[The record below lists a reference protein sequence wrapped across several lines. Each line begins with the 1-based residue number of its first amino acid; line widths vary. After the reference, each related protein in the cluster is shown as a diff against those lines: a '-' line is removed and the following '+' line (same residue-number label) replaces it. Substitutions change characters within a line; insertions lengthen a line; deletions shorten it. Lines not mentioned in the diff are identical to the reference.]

1 MSRFGMRGLA
11 VSIAAA
17 VTVGLLPAVSVA
29 ANNEGPAL
37 PGLKQPKAVPVTKAP
52 AGGAK
57 RQDAAAANAWKRPK
71 VVWPAAGS
79 ADVDLTGAATS
90 KGAGMSLAAKAAPET
105 GKQRAGSL
113 PVSVADTTGRDR
125 AVGAPSKVK
134 VTVADQGAAQK
145 AGVAGLL
152 LSLSRTDQVTQPGSA
167 QVEVDYSGFKGAFGG
182 DWAARLHLVELPA
195 CALTTPEVAKC
206 RMGKPLSTTNNTKT
220 GTLAANVPLAAAQP
234 LMARAATGATV
245 LAATAGTSGGTGDY
259 KATSLQPSGSWS
271 AGGATGAFNW
281 SYPLSVPSV
290 PGDLQPKMSLGYS
303 SQSVDGRTAAS
314 NNQSSWLGDGWSMEP
329 GFIER
334 RYKACN
340 DDKTGGTNTTK
351 VGDLCWFNDNATM
364 SLNGKSTELVYD
376 ATTGWHPAADS
387 GEKVEKLTGANNGDN
402 DGEHWKVTG
411 VDGTQYYFGLNRL
424 PGWKDAT
431 TPTTNSTWT
440 VPVFGNQSGEP
451 CYNASF
457 ASAWCQQAWRWQLD
471 YVVDV
476 HGNAMA
482 YYWNTETN
490 NYGRNVSETTG
501 KATVTSYIRGGWL
514 DHIDYGLRSDSVYS
528 AKAMGQVKFDVSERC
543 LSTCGTFDTNNATN
557 WPDVPFDLYCK
568 DGATECK
575 NQYSP
580 TFWSRKRLTT
590 ITTKALTGG
599 AYKDVDSW
607 ALQQGFPAAG
617 DGVSTPMW
625 LQSITRTGKSSGAAA
640 LPPVTFAGQQKPNR
654 VDKLGDG
661 LAPFIRLRMS
671 QITTESG
678 GTIGIDYLDPECTVT
693 TLPPADGTNA
703 TRCYPVKWAYEGET
717 AKQDWFNSYVVQRVT
732 EGDNLASTPDT
743 VTEYSYLGGAK
754 WAKSTD
760 EFTKPEDRGYSIA
773 RGYERVQTRKGTGLD
788 PKSLIESRYFRG
800 IDGAQVKDTD
810 DTDGTAVTDR
820 EQFAGMAR
828 SSAKFNGDG
837 GALINRTSYTPW
849 RSAKTAARTRA
860 GLPDLEAYQTG
871 TEKES
876 TRTTIT
882 GGARTTELTRHFD
895 SYGMVDTVSQSG
907 DTSKTGDEQCTTTTY
922 VRNTSLWLLN
932 KVSESRTTAG
942 GCGTASSALND
953 SVIDY
958 TRTYFDN
965 NTDLNAAPTKGNTT
979 KTEKLKGDASGYD
992 TVTSVPSICGPL
1004 KNQLCYDQYGR
1015 VLATADPYGKITSTV
1030 YAPATGEVPT
1040 KTVVTNPL
1048 DHTVT
1053 TVVDPLRGQPTQVT
1067 DANGKVTTTAYDG
1080 LGRIAKVW
1088 IPTRSADTYPNSPNY
1103 AFDYQVHNDA
1113 PTVVASTSLTHD
1125 NQLDTSYTFYDGLLR
1140 ARESQAESP
1149 DRSGRLVSETFY
1161 NTRGEAN
1168 RTSGTYY
1175 ATGKAEPVLITGAES
1190 TDYPAS
1196 VETQFD
1202 GAGRTIAV
1210 LGKRFGDVKE
1220 RTTTSYTGDTTTV
1233 IPPQGGTSTT
1243 TVVDALGRTTELRQY
1258 TDADRSNYQSTLY
1271 SYNKLGRLEQV
1282 ADPSGAKWTYAYD
1295 VRGRK
1300 THVDDPD
1307 KGGSSTAYDQGD
1319 RVTDTTDARGITL
1332 HTDYDALGR
1341 KTALKKGTSTL
1352 AAWTYDTVAKGK
1364 PGKTTRYVGSDAYTT
1379 EITGYDDLYNPNDTV
1394 VTIPASEG
1402 KLANT
1407 YEWFAGYN
1415 ANSGQQEYV
1424 YQPALG
1430 DLPEEQVSTAYT
1442 AVHGLV
1448 SFVNAGNDP
1457 LLSAITY
1464 DHYGKPTRH
1473 EYGVFN
1479 QHVWSTTEYDDHT
1492 GRATRVTNDRDT
1504 SPKRIDDTHYS
1515 YDPAGNLTSVAAS
1528 YGQDTTRTTDTQCFT
1543 TDALRRIT
1551 EAWTNTG
1558 EQCAAVPSDTVIGGQ
1573 DPYWTSYTY
1582 DPVGNRKTETQH
1594 KTPTGPAADTTR
1606 TYTPPAAGTHNLPK
1620 VTQTGTGAHDETY
1633 TYDQDGNTKT
1643 RSIGPS
1649 TQNLTWDDEG
1659 HLKTLTDGTNTSNYL
1674 YDTDG
1679 ARLIRRDSTGT
1690 TLYLPGGN
1698 ELHLDKVG
1706 LVTGTRY
1713 YSAAGQTVAM
1723 RTGSKLT
1730 YLLGDSHGTG
1740 TTQITADATQKITRR
1755 KSTIFGAPRGDQPTN
1770 WAGDKGFIGGTKDTD
1785 TGLTHLGAREYDPAI
1800 GRFISV
1806 DPVMDLTDPQQAHGY
1821 TYGSNN
1827 PLVYTDPTGQMQMCG
1842 EGGAA
1847 CYKDDWNTDGTKNKD
1862 DDRETSGSTECHHD
1876 PDCIRGTTGGT
1887 GGTGTGSNKGKSV
1900 GGVTHRGGAPYI
1912 NGVCVWAAGSTCGG
1926 GVGDAPTVAVSDED
1940 LDWVCVP
1947 SESSSRC
1954 SLRKSL
1960 YRSQVM
1966 MQGVAAVFGA
1976 KAAGGRGESGSCF
1989 LAGTEVLMGD
1999 KSTKKIEDIKVGD
2012 EVTATDPQ
2020 TGKTS
2025 KRQVSALIIT
2035 EGDKYLNELA
2045 ITTKDGPKKVTAT
2058 REHPFWVPSEHR
2070 WVRAGDL
2077 TSGMTLLT
2085 DDGSTVVIQANRAFV
2100 RHTRTYNLT
2109 IVDDHTFYV
2118 LAGKTPVLVH
2128 NDCGDPAPVYRGDDR
2143 PPSDIQEAGGFWPKH
2158 PNGKASLLEHAQ
2170 DINAESPFVSTSESA
2185 DTALSMFSKPGS
2197 YVYEIQH
2204 PGGRNVNEE
2213 LGRMSPSPHER
2224 EIAYQGGVPWE
2235 SVTKVWE
2242 IDEFYEMDEEN
2253 LIYERQ

>member
-1 MSRFGMRGLA
+1 MSRFGVRGLA

-57 RQDAAAANAWKRPK
+57 KADAAAANAWKRPK

-79 ADVDLTGAATS
+79 ADVDLTEAATTKS
-90 KGAGMSLAAKAAPET
+90 AGMSLASKAASAG

-113 PVSVADTTGRDR
+113 PVSVAATGTD
-125 AVGAPSKVK
+125 GAMAAPAKVK
-134 VTVADQGAAQK
+134 VAVADRGASQK
-145 AGVAGLL
+145 AGVDGLL
-152 LSLSRTDQVTQPGSA
+152 LSLSRTDRVTQPGSA
-167 QVEVDYSGFKGAFGG
+167 QVEVDYSAFKGAYGG

-234 LMARAATGATV
+234 LMARASTGATV
-245 LAATAGTSGGTGDY
+245 LAATADASGGTGDY
-259 KATSLQPSGSWS
+259 KATSLQSSGSWS
-271 AGGATGAFNW
+271 AGGSMGAFNW
-281 SYPLSVPSV
+281 SYPLNVPSV

-334 RYKACN
+334 RYKSCN

-376 ATTGWHPAADS
+376 ATAGWHPAADS
-387 GEKVEKLTGANNGDN
+387 GEKIEKLTGANNGDN
-402 DGEHWKVTG
+402 DGEHWKVTDS
-411 VDGTQYYFGLNRL
+411 DGTQYYFGLNRL

-476 HGNAMA
+476 RGNAMA
-482 YYWNTETN
+482 YYWNTESN
-490 NYGRNVSETTG
+490 NYGRNVSVTTG
-501 KATVTSYIRGGWL
+501 KATVTSYVRGGWL
-514 DHIDYGLRSDSVYS
+514 DHIDYGLRSDTVYS

-543 LSTCGTFDTNNATN
+543 LTTCGTFDTTNATN

-625 LQSITRTGKSSGAAA
+625 LQSITRTGKSSGTVA
-640 LPPVTFAGQQKPNR
+640 LPPVMFAGVQKPNR

-678 GTIGIDYLDPECTVT
+678 GTIGIDYLDPECTAT
-693 TLPPADGTNA
+693 TLPPADGTNT
-703 TRCYPVKWAYEGET
+703 TRCYPVKWAYEGDT

-732 EGDNLASTPDT
+732 EGDNLANTPDT
-743 VTEYSYLGGAK
+743 VTEYSYLSGAK

-773 RGYERVQTRKGTGLD
+773 RGYERVQTRKGTGTD
-788 PKSLIESRYFRG
+788 PKTLSESRYFRG
-800 IDGAQVKDTD
+800 IDGAQVKDSD
-810 DTDGTAVTDR
+810 DADGTAVTDR
-820 EQFAGMAR
+820 EQFAGRAR
-828 SSAKFNGDG
+828 SSSTFNGDG
-837 GALINRTSYTPW
+837 GALISRTSYTPW
-849 RSAKTAARTRA
+849 RSAKTATRTRA

-895 SYGMVDTVSQSG
+895 SYGMVDSVSQSG
-907 DTSKTGDEQCTTTTY
+907 DTDKTGDEQCTITVY
-922 VRNTSLWLLN
+922 VRNTNIWVLN
-932 KVSESRTTAG
+932 KVAETRTTAG
-942 GCGTASSALND
+942 ACGTASSALND
-953 SVIDY
+953 GVIDD

-965 NTDLNAAPTKGNTT
+965 NTDLNAAPAKGNAT
-979 KTEKLKGDASGYD
+979 KTEKIKGDGSGYD
-992 TVTSVPSICGPL
+992 TVTSVPSTCGPL

-1015 VLATADPYGKITSTV
+1015 VLATADPYGKITTTA
-1030 YAPATGEVPT
+1030 YTPATGESPT

-1048 DHTVT
+1048 AHAVT
-1053 TVVDPLRGQPTQVT
+1053 TMVDPLRGQPTQVT
-1067 DANGKVTTTAYDG
+1067 DANGKITTTAYDG

-1088 IPTRSADTYPNSPNY
+1088 IPTRSAVTYPNSPNY
-1103 AFDYQVHNDA
+1103 AFTYQVHNDA
-1113 PTVVASTSLTHD
+1113 PTVVASITLTHD
-1125 NQLDTSYTFYDGLLR
+1125 NQLDASYTFYDGLLR
-1140 ARESQAESP
+1140 ARETQSESP
-1149 DRSGRLVSETFY
+1149 DRSGRLISETFY

-1175 ATGKAEPVLITGAES
+1175 TSGKAEPVLVTGAES

-1196 VETQFD
+1196 TETQFD
-1202 GAGRTIAV
+1202 GAGRTTAV
-1210 LGKRFGDVKE
+1210 LSKRFGDVKE
-1220 RTTTSYTGDTTTV
+1220 RTATSYTGDSTTV
-1233 IPPQGGTSTT
+1233 IPPQGGTSSTA
-1243 TVVDALGRTTELRQY
+1243 VADALGRTTELRQY
-1258 TDADRSNYQSTLY
+1258 TDADRTTYQSTLY

-1282 ADPSGAKWTYAYD
+1282 TDPSGAKWTYTYD
-1295 VRGRK
+1295 TRGRQ
-1300 THVDDPD
+1300 TRVDDAD
-1307 KGGSSTAYDQGD
+1307 KGASTTAYDQGD

-1341 KTALKKGTSTL
+1341 KTALKNGTSTL

-1364 PGKTTRYVGSDAYTT
+1364 PGKSTRYVGSDVYTT

-1415 ANSGQQEYV
+1415 ANSGQQEYI
-1424 YQPALG
+1424 YQPAIG
-1430 DLPEEQVSTAYT
+1430 DLPEEQVSTTYT

-1448 SFVNAGNDP
+1448 NFVNAGSDP
-1457 LLSAITY
+1457 LISATTY
-1464 DHYGKPTRH
+1464 DHYGKPTRR
-1473 EYGVFN
+1473 EYGAFN

-1492 GRATRVTNDRDT
+1492 GQPTRVTNDRDT
-1504 SPKRIDDTHYS
+1504 NPKRIDDTHYT
-1515 YDPAGNLTSVAAS
+1515 YDPAGNLTSIAAA

-1558 EQCAAVPSDTVIGGQ
+1558 EQCATTPSDPVIGGQ

-1582 DPVGNRKTETQH
+1582 DPVGNRKTEIQH
-1594 KTPTGPAADTTR
+1594 KTPSGPTADTTR
-1606 TYTPPAAGTHNLPK
+1606 TYTAPDLGTHNLPK

-1643 RSIGPS
+1643 RAIGPS
-1649 TQNLTWDDEG
+1649 TQTLTWDDEG

-1679 ARLIRRDSTGT
+1679 QRLIRRDSTGT

-1698 ELHLDKVG
+1698 ELHVDKVG

-1730 YLLGDSHGTG
+1730 YLLSDSHGTG
-1740 TTQITADATQKITRR
+1740 TTQITADATQTITRR
-1755 KSTIFGAPRGDQPTN
+1755 KSTIFGAPRGDQPTT
-1770 WAGDKGFIGGTKDTD
+1770 WTGDKGFVGGTKDTD
-1785 TGLTHLGAREYDPAI
+1785 TGLTHLGAREYDPAT

-1806 DPVMDLTDPQQAHGY
+1806 DPIMDLKDPQQAHGY

-1847 CYKDDWNTDGTKNKD
+1847 CYEDDWNTDGTKNTD
-1862 DDRETSGSTECHHD
+1862 DDRETSGSTECRHD
-1876 PDCIRGTTGGT
+1876 PDCIRGTIGGT
-1887 GGTGTGSNKGKSV
+1887 GSGSGSGSGSGKHKGKGV
-1900 GGVTHRGGAPYI
+1900 GGVTYKGGAPYI
-1912 NGVCVWAAGSTCGG
+1912 NGVCVWAAGSTCGH
-1926 GVGDAPTVAVSDED
+1926 GVGDEPAAAVSDES

-1960 YRSQVM
+1960 YRSQAM
-1966 MQGVAAVFGA
+1966 MEGFAAVFGA
-1976 KAAGGRGESGSCF
+1976 KAAGGRGESGNCF
-1989 LAGTEVLMGD
+1989 LAGTEVLMSD

-2025 KRQVSALIIT
+2025 KRQVSALIVT
-2035 EGDKYLNELA
+2035 EGDKHLNELT

-2077 TSGMTLLT
+2077 KSGMTLLR
-2085 DDGSTVVIQANRAFV
+2085 DDGSAVPVQANRAFLK
-2100 RHTRTYNLT
+2100 HTRTYNLT
-2109 IVDDHTFYV
+2109 ITDDHTYYV
-2118 LAGKTPVLVH
+2118 LAGATPVLVH
-2128 NDCGDPAPVYRGDDR
+2128 NDCGDSFPIYR
-2143 PPSDIQEAGGFWPKH
+2143 SPKTADK
-2158 PNGKASLLEHAQ
+2158 NFELEHGPNPDMQHAQ
-2170 DINAESPFVSTSESA
+2170 GSNGFIYFGEKSVAMEYQGRGPYASGLIRYDMHPSF
-2185 DTALSMFSKPGS
+2185 LSVFEKAPQRYDWQG
-2197 YVYEIQH
+2197 
-2204 PGGRNVNEE
+2204 PGGSPRIEFEVPFGRLHEFNSLTQNRTWLPHGEE
-2213 LGRMSPSPHER
+2213 
-2224 EIAYQGGVPWE
+2224 
-2235 SVTKVWE
+2235 
-2242 IDEFYEMDEEN
+2242 
-2253 LIYERQ
+2253 